1 MSKIQLVHFCTSCDQ
16 LSINYR
22 SANAALYLDL
32 SYRPFGAISFE
43 AHKCM
48 VVTLGLRL
56 VHIMVPQPAIDSH
69 IAYANY
75 SKFCCKYN
83 FSISVYAYLVV
94 SET

>member
-1 MSKIQLVHFCTSCDQ
+1 
-16 LSINYR
+16 
-22 SANAALYLDL
+22 
-32 SYRPFGAISFE
+32 
-43 AHKCM
+43 M

-69 IAYANY
+69 ISYANY